1 MKKLSDILNSGEVV
15 VNFTTTGNY
24 CKYQLLVD
32 EDINLEKTDIFQIF
46 ESNLTAMLE
55 NGFTDEEIFANTGMY
70 IPAAEEL
77 QELEEFDEF
86 FHVDK
91 GYIVNGLLLTIGR

>member
-1 MKKLSDILNSGEVV
+1 MKKLQDIKNIGEVV
-15 VNFTTTGNY
+15 VNFTTTGSY
-24 CKYQLLVD
+24 CKYQLLVE
-32 EDINLEKTDIFQIF
+32 EDIDLEKTDISKIF

-55 NGFTDEEIFANTGMY
+55 NGFTDEEIFTNTGMY

>member
-15 VNFTTTGNY
+15 VNFTTISNNW
-24 CKYQLLVD
+24 CFQLLID
-32 EDINLEKTDIFQIF
+32 EEIEMSKTDISKIF
-46 ESNLTAMLE
+46 EDNLAKMLD
-55 NGFTDEEIFANTGMY
+55 NGFSNEEIYANSGMY

-77 QELEEFDEF
+77 EELEEFNEF